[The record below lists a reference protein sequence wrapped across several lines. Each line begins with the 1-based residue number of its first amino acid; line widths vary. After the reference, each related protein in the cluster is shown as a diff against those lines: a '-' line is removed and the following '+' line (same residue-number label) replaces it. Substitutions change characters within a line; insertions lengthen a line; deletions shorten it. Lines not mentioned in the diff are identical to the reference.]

1 MKTLYLLRH
10 AKSSWKF
17 PGLDDF
23 DRPLNK
29 RGQRDAP
36 RMGKRLQKRNILPDL
51 IISSPARRAKHTAQ
65 EVAHS
70 MGYASTAI
78 LYDEA
83 LYEASAEV
91 LLTTLQTVDNRVVI
105 LLLAGHNPGLT
116 ALANRLTPHYI
127 DNIVTAGMVA
137 IQLPTD
143 DWAEVGASTL
153 GQFLWYDYPKSGR
166 S

>member
-17 PGLDDF
+17 PELDDF

-36 RMGKRLQKRNILPDL
+36 RMGKRLQKQNILPDL
-51 IISSPARRAKHTAQ
+51 IISSPARRAQQTAQ
-65 EVAHS
+65 EVAQS
-70 MGYASTAI
+70 IGYTSTAI
-78 LYDEA
+78 LYDETV
-83 LYEASAEV
+83 YEASAEA
-91 LLTTLQTVDNRVVI
+91 LLTTLQTVDNRVAV

-116 ALANRLTPHYI
+116 ALSNRFTSHYI
-127 DNIVTAGMVA
+127 DNIVTAGVVA
-137 IQLPTD
+137 MQFATD
-143 DWAEVGASTL
+143 DWAEVGGSSP

-166 S
+166 

>member
-17 PGLDDF
+17 PELDDF

-29 RGQRDAP
+29 RGQGDAP
-36 RMGKRLQKRNILPDL
+36 LMGKRLQRQNILPDL

-65 EVAHS
+65 EVAQS
-70 MGYASTAI
+70 MGYSSTAI

-83 LYEASAEV
+83 VYEASAET
-91 LLTTLQTVDNRVVI
+91 LLTTLQTVDNRVAV

-116 ALANRLTPHYI
+116 DLANKLTPHYI
-127 DNIVTAGMVA
+127 DNIVTAGVVA
-137 IQLPTD
+137 IQFLTD
-143 DWAEVGASTL
+143 DWAKVGKSSP

-166 S
+166 